1 MAEFEAG
8 PDRKSH
14 THTHARTHTHTHTS
28 KDRLIERGGVTM
40 WSNRV
45 WRNRHDYTWRNHVA

>member
-14 THTHARTHTHTHTS
+14 THTHTHTHTS
-28 KDRLIERGGVTM
+28 KDRLIERDGVTM

-45 WRNRHDYTWRNHVA
+45 WRNRRNYM